1 MFLIDDILLSPLK
14 GIVWIA
20 EKLNDLVQKEFTD
33 EDKIKEK
40 LMALQ
45 LQFEL
50 DEISEEEYNQQEK
63 ELLMWL
69 DKIQKQKIG
78 KQVLFVFIRIFY
90 QYQ

>member
-69 DKIQKQKIG
+69 DKIQKQKLEEENG
-78 KQVLFVFIRIFY
+78 
-90 QYQ
+90 